1 MPVKVRLPPLHPR
14 QMEIAVS
21 SARFRVV
28 CCGRRFGK
36 TRLAVLLA
44 LDEALR
50 SGSVMWIAPSFDK
63 AMIGWRLFEELSVSL
78 TGLITIRRGERRIT
92 TASGGWISINSAD
105 SEGGLRGEGLSLVV
119 VDEAAYIK
127 DLKNIWETELRPALT
142 DRMGKAIFIS
152 TPAGFNYFYE
162 LFCMADND
170 PNWQSWQLPSSANP
184 FLDKSELDSARQ
196 QLPALVYRQEYDAEF
211 VQLEGA
217 LFRREF
223 FELVDDLPALVKVA
237 RYWDLAAST
246 KTLADYSA
254 GVKVGIDKDGIIYV
268 IDCVRGRW
276 EWPALIRIIGS
287 TARADSVVCTQYVEA
302 VGTQRGMLDLLQ
314 AEPTLAGIAFRGVT
328 LHKDKVTRANA
339 FLARAEQGK
348 IRLLRG
354 AWNGTWLDEICAF
367 PAAEHDDQVDATVG
381 AFNALQ
387 PNYAGLVDFYRMEL
401 EKKNGR
407 NQN

>member
-1 MPVKVRLPPLHPR
+1 MSVKVTLPALHPK
-14 QMEIAVS
+14 QAEIAFNPS
-21 SARFRVV
+21 RFRVV

-50 SGSVMWIAPSFDK
+50 GGSVMWVAPSFDK
-63 AMIGWRLFEELSVSL
+63 AMIGWRLFEELGLSL
-78 TGLITIRRGERRIT
+78 SGLMSIKRGERRIT

-105 SEGGLRGEGLSLVV
+105 SEGGLRGEGLSLAV
-119 VDEAAYIK
+119 VDEAAYIR

-142 DRMGKAIFIS
+142 DRMGKAVFIS

-162 LFCMADND
+162 LYRMADKD
-170 PNWQSWQLPSSANP
+170 PDWRSWHFPSSANP
-184 FLDKSELDSARQ
+184 FLNAAELESARQ
-196 QLPALVYRQEYDAEF
+196 QLPALVYRQEYEAEF

-223 FELVDDLPALVKVA
+223 FEIVDNHPSLVKVA

-246 KTLADYSA
+246 QTMADYSA
-254 GVKVGIDKDGIIYV
+254 GVKVGMDKDGVVYV
-268 IDCVRGRW
+268 LDCVRGRW
-276 EWPALIRIIGS
+276 EWPALLRVIGS
-287 TARADSVVCTQYVEA
+287 TARSDGSDCVQHVES
-302 VGTQRGMLDLLQ
+302 VGTQRGMLDLLL

-328 LHKDKVTRANA
+328 LHKDKVARANA

-348 IRLLRG
+348 VRLLRG
-354 AWNGTWLDEICAF
+354 AWNSTWLDEVCAF

-381 AFNALQ
+381 AFNALSYNVE
-387 PNYAGLVDFYRMEL
+387 PEYAPSLW
-401 EKKNGR
+401 
-407 NQN
+407 

>member
-1 MPVKVRLPPLHPR
+1 MSVKVRLPALHPK
-14 QMEIAVS
+14 QAEIAFS
-21 SARFRVV
+21 PKRFRVV

-50 SGSVMWIAPSFDK
+50 GGAVMWIAPSFDK
-63 AMIGWRLFEELSVSL
+63 AMIGWRLFEELGIPLAGLMSV
-78 TGLITIRRGERRIT
+78 RRGERRIT

-119 VDEAAYIK
+119 VDEAAYIR
-127 DLKNIWETELRPALT
+127 DLKSIWETELRPALT
-142 DRMGKAIFIS
+142 DRMGKAVFIS

-162 LFCMADND
+162 LFKMADNNPD
-170 PNWQSWQLPSSANP
+170 WQSWQLPSSANP
-184 FLDKSELDSARQ
+184 FLNVSELESARQ
-196 QLPALVYRQEYDAEF
+196 QLPALVYRQEYEAEF

-217 LFRREF
+217 LFRREYF
-223 FELVDDLPALVKVA
+223 SIVESVPELVKIA

-246 KTLADYSA
+246 QTMADYSA
-254 GVKVGIDKDGIIYV
+254 GVKVGMDKDGIVYV

-276 EWPALIRIIGS
+276 EWPALLRVIGS
-287 TARADSVVCTQYVEA
+287 TARSDESNCTQHVEA
-302 VGTQRGMLDLLQ
+302 VGTQRGMLDLLL
-314 AEPTLAGIAFRGVT
+314 AEPTLAGISFRGVT

-348 IRLLRG
+348 VRLLRG
-354 AWNGTWLDEICAF
+354 AWNSAWLDEVCAF

-381 AFNALQ
+381 AFNALSHTVE
-387 PNYAGLVDFYRMEL
+387 PEYAPSLW
-401 EKKNGR
+401 
-407 NQN
+407 